1 MAGYTAIEQRI
12 DRAAHALID
21 RAELRGVRAGLVEF
35 AVFVAKQAWACVF
48 GFLLLAVIVAARLW
62 YPDDAWLARNDAL
75 TLTAVAIQV
84 LMLATRLETI
94 GELRVV
100 LLFHVA
106 GTVMELF
113 KTAAGSWQYDPEGL
127 LRIGAVPLFSGFMY
141 AAVGSYM
148 VRVYRLFDLRFD
160 RYPRRWIT
168 ALIAAGV
175 YVNFF
180 AHHVLPDVRWALVAL
195 VLIAWWPTM
204 MRARVLRTSIDLP
217 ILLPFAGVA
226 VVIWIA
232 ENVSTWAGAWSYPDQ
247 VHGWEPVSIAKVGS
261 WFLLMIVSV
270 VLVTWVYPPRL
281 SIESAADDVAD
292 AVEEPTAGE
301 SPRPREQRHASR
313 ASRVET
319 VA

>member
-168 ALIAAGV
+168 VLIAAGAC
-175 YVNFF
+175 FF
-180 AHHVLPDVRWALVAL
+180 W
-195 VLIAWWPTM
+195 
-204 MRARVLRTSIDLP
+204 VLRLMFFGTPRKPAKATPAPAAAPKHVGIHPDETDFDPDAALARYMDNRTG
-217 ILLPFAGVA
+217 AGL
-226 VVIWIA
+226 
-232 ENVSTWAGAWSYPDQ
+232 GD
-247 VHGWEPVSIAKVGS
+247 
-261 WFLLMIVSV
+261 
-270 VLVTWVYPPRL
+270 PPPSNPRSFGRKRL
-281 SIESAADDVAD
+281 
-292 AVEEPTAGE
+292 
-301 SPRPREQRHASR
+301 
-313 ASRVET
+313 
-319 VA
+319 

>member
-1 MAGYTAIEQRI
+1 MAGCPALGRRV
-12 DRAAHALID
+12 DRPAHALID
-21 RAELRGVRAGLVEF
+21 RAELRGARAGLVEF

-48 GFLLLAVIVAARLW
+48 GFLLAAVIVAARLW

-75 TLTAVAIQV
+75 TLAAVAIQV

-106 GTVMELF
+106 GTVMALF
-113 KTAAGSWQYDPEGL
+113 KTAAGSWQYDPDGL

-226 VVIWIA
+226 AVIWIA
-232 ENVSTWAGAWSYPDQ
+232 GDGGTGAGACSYPDQ

-270 VLVTWVYPPRL
+270 VLVTWVYPPRSSL
-281 SIESAADDVAD
+281 EGAADGVAD